1 MKYADITKLKAVAA
15 TGFAAFASVVL
26 ITQAPVHALDVS
38 ASATV
43 NGQKVLDLQSSTQQQ
58 VSIIQ
63 NALNALKSMP
73 QSAIQGGTQAI
84 QSTLEQTMD
93 QLQTIVSTTTTA
105 LDAAGIN
112 PSSVAASS
120 TPASSTAA
128 SALSKLDVSSL
139 TNQLNTIVNKPSN
152 LTASL
157 QVELQRRL
165 DLANAAK
172 DALSQVQSLTS
183 QQIAPVTSQLTNLIS
198 QLKSMMDQA
207 KSLASQASVS
217 ASGSASSSSV
227 AGNVSATVP
236 QAVIDQ
242 INALVKQVNDSYSQF
257 AVALGQSQLV
267 TSAGSQQQT
276 VNQLT
281 DLAKQLQSALTSA
294 GSNAANSANT
304 DGTNAAQN
312 QLANVQQLITA
323 MSAIIASAIGLATSM
338 SGSTNL
344 SQATTVFQSIFGQLT
359 QNLSSLGSAQST
371 IQSLIGNLK

>member
-84 QSTLEQTMD
+84 QSTLEQTMA

-112 PSSVAASS
+112 PSSGAASS